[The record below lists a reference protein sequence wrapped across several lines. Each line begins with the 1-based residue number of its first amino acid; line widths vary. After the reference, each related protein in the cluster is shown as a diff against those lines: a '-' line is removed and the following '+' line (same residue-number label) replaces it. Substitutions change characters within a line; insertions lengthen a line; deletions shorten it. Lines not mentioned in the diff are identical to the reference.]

1 MNERKVVE
9 EERSRKVDVV
19 GLQRQINAA
28 RSLYEVG
35 GGGFPG
41 TYHWLGQSKVP
52 TLVVNGDNDVLVPT
66 EDGYVLNHHIPNA
79 QLHIYP
85 NAGHG
90 FLFQYG
96 SLFAQQLNIFLD
108 N

>member
-41 TYHWLGQSKVP
+41 TYH
-52 TLVVNGDNDVLVPT
+52 
-66 EDGYVLNHHIPNA
+66 
-79 QLHIYP
+79 
-85 NAGHG
+85 
-90 FLFQYG
+90 
-96 SLFAQQLNIFLD
+96 
-108 N
+108 